1 MRFVFATCALM
12 MMSFRAQA
20 GAPNYADLI
29 GTWRVSAVAVNSDGM
44 QALQIDDPQFM
55 GAVVQFGADKIVW
68 LKGTPSRRIDPAADN
83 CEGAP
88 RLTPAIARNPETIF
102 QVDGGFNVV
111 CGGYGWGP
119 GAVIRPADDGT
130 VALYWYDNGV
140 LTLKRD
146 K

>member
-1 MRFVFATCALM
+1 MRYFLGLLATCLALP
-12 MMSFRAQA
+12 AVA
-20 GAPNYADLI
+20 AAPTYADMI
-29 GTWRVSAVAVNSDGM
+29 GTWRVAAVAVNSDGM

-55 GAVVQFGADKIVW
+55 GAVVQFSADKIVW
-68 LKGTPSRRIDPAADN
+68 LKGTPARAIDPAADN

-88 RLTPAIARNPETIF
+88 RLTPAVARNPETIF

-111 CGGYGWGP
+111 CGVTGWGP
-119 GAVIRPADDGT
+119 GAVIRPVDAGT
-130 VALYWYDNGV
+130 VDLYWYDNGV

>member
-1 MRFVFATCALM
+1 M
-12 MMSFRAQA
+12 
-20 GAPNYADLI
+20 I
-29 GTWRVSAVAVNSDGM
+29 GTWRVTAVAVTSDGM

-55 GAVVQFGADKIVW
+55 GAVVHFGADKIAW
-68 LKGTPSRRIDPAADN
+68 LKGTPSRPIDPAADN
-83 CEGAP
+83 CEGVP
-88 RLTPAIARNPETIF
+88 HFTPAVARNPETIF

-119 GAVIRPADDGT
+119 GAVIRPVDAGT
-130 VALYWYDNGV
+130 VALYWYENGV